1 MRSSRAWAHVRGFG
15 LIREVSCARMCGH
28 MLVINHGEK
37 HSRVLELPE
46 MVSGLLVMLVVL
58 WQACFGGD
66 VPVASRYVV
75 GEKAVLYL
83 LCGLVWF
90 NTLVVMVHVVNRLCR
105 KGHRAGRFLWL
116 QLLTGLGTSVFFFGE
131 MRDGHVW
138 NPMGW
143 SLLPG
148 LLMGLFSFIN
158 LRSYWKD
165 KHRRGGRG
173 YRSNPATSFFTYM
186 LSVVL
191 LSTVMLVSPGATQH
205 PISLEDAFFMSA
217 SATSITG
224 LTTLNVAETFT
235 AFGKLV
241 LLVDIQVGA
250 LGVMTFTYFVLMMLG
265 KRLAVRDSV
274 SVSGFLDQQG
284 ESIVR
289 PLLISVGG
297 VTLIAEAIGAAC
309 LYFLWLGHQDIP
321 QMELLGYAIFHSVSA
336 FCNAGITLFPDNM
349 ATHYMSQAYA
359 VQGVMMLLMFLG
371 TLGFGVYLELMMRV
385 RQRLSGKRVQRR
397 WSTHSWLVV
406 RVTLLVLLVGCVG
419 MSLLGYLEPS
429 QHAQNGAYSVWE
441 SLWNAVG
448 RSAGFNLTDIGDY
461 GVVYKLFLCVMM
473 FVGGNPAG
481 TGGGVYAPVVAIC
494 VLEVLRVLRG
504 VQDVEIHNRRLA
516 RQTVDRALATVLLSV
531 FWIGVTTL
539 LVLLLEPALVV
550 QKDGLLKVFFMEV
563 SAFTTTG
570 YDLGAV
576 SELSRWSKL
585 IVSLNMLFGR
595 VGMFTFMLIFVRQKD
610 PSPARFPET
619 RLPLS

>member
-1 MRSSRAWAHVRGFG
+1 
-15 LIREVSCARMCGH
+15 

-37 HSRVLELPE
+37 HSRALELPE
-46 MVSGLLVMLVVL
+46 IVSGLLVMLVVL
-58 WQACFGGD
+58 WHACLGGD
-66 VPVASRYVV
+66 FFVASRYVED
-75 GEKAVLYL
+75 EKAVLYL
-83 LCGLVWF
+83 LNGLVWF
-90 NTLVVMVHVVNRLCR
+90 NTLVVLVHVASRLCR
-105 KGHRAGRFLWL
+105 RGQRVGRFLWL
-116 QLLTGLGTSVFFFGE
+116 QLLTGLGTSLFFFAE
-131 MRDGHVW
+131 LRAEHVW
-138 NPMGW
+138 NSMGW

-148 LLMGLFSFIN
+148 LLMGLFSYIN

-165 KHRRGGRG
+165 NYRKTGRA
-173 YRSNPATSFFTYM
+173 YRANPATSFFTYM
-186 LSVVL
+186 VAVVL
-191 LSTVMLVSPGATQH
+191 LSTVMLVSPGATLQ
-205 PISLEDAFFMSA
+205 PISLTDAFFMSA

-235 AFGKLV
+235 TFGKLV

-265 KRLAVRDSV
+265 KRLAVRDNV

-297 VTLIAEAIGAAC
+297 VTLVAEAVGAAC
-309 LYFLWLGHQDIP
+309 LYFLWYGQQDIP
-321 QMELLGYAIFHSVSA
+321 QMELLGYAIFHSVSS
-336 FCNAGITLFPDNM
+336 FCNAGFTLFPENM
-349 ATHYMSQAYA
+349 ATHYVSQAYA
-359 VQGVMMLLMFLG
+359 VQGVMMTLMFLG
-371 TLGFGVYLELMMRV
+371 TLGFGVYLELMMRM
-385 RQRLSGKRVQRR
+385 RQRLDGKRVQRR

-406 RVTLLVLLVGCVG
+406 RVTLMVLLVGSVG
-419 MSLLGYLEPS
+419 MSLLGFLEPS
-429 QHAQNGAYSVWE
+429 QHAQNGAYNVWE

-448 RSAGFNLTDIGDY
+448 RSAGFNLTDISDY
-461 GVVYKLFLCVMM
+461 GIVYKLFLCVMM

-494 VLEVLRVLRG
+494 VLEVVRVLRG

-531 FWIGVTTL
+531 FWIGVTTM
-539 LVLLLEPALVV
+539 LVLLIEPALAA
-550 QKDGLLKVFFMEV
+550 QEDGLLKVFFMEV

-570 YDLGAV
+570 FDLGAV
-576 SELSRWSKL
+576 SELSWWSKL

-610 PSPARFPET
+610 PSPARYPET

>member
-1 MRSSRAWAHVRGFG
+1 
-15 LIREVSCARMCGH
+15 

-37 HSRVLELPE
+37 HSRALELPE
-46 MVSGLLVMLVVL
+46 IVSGLLVMLVVL
-58 WQACFGGD
+58 WQACLGGD
-66 VPVASRYVV
+66 IAVASPYV
-75 GEKAVLYL
+75 GDEKAVLYL
-83 LCGLVWF
+83 LTGLVWF
-90 NTLVVMVHVVNRLCR
+90 NTLVVLVHVGSRLCR
-105 KGHRAGRFLWL
+105 RGQRVGRFLWL
-116 QLLTGLGTSVFFFGE
+116 QLLTGLGTSVFFFAE
-131 MRDGHVW
+131 LRDAYVW
-138 NPMGW
+138 NPKGW

-148 LLMGLFSFIN
+148 LLMGLFSYIN

-165 KHRRGGRG
+165 NYRKVGPG
-173 YRSNPATSFFTYM
+173 YRANPATSFFTYM
-186 LSVVL
+186 VAVVL
-191 LSTVMLVSPGATQH
+191 LSTVMLVSPGATLQ
-205 PISLEDAFFMSA
+205 PISLTDAFFMSA

-235 AFGKLV
+235 TFGKLV

-265 KRLAVRDSV
+265 KRLAVRDNV

-297 VTLIAEAIGAAC
+297 VTLVAEAVGAAC
-309 LYFLWLGHQDIP
+309 LYFLWHGQQDIP
-321 QMELLGYAIFHSVSA
+321 QTELLGYAIFHSVSS
-336 FCNAGITLFPDNM
+336 FCNAGFTLFPENM
-349 ATHYMSQAYA
+349 ATHYVSQSYA
-359 VQGVMMLLMFLG
+359 VQGVMMILMFLG
-371 TLGFGVYLELMMRV
+371 TLGFGVYLELMMRM
-385 RQRLSGKRVQRR
+385 RQRLDGKRVQRR

-406 RVTLLVLLVGCVG
+406 RVTLMVLLVGSVG
-419 MSLLGYLEPS
+419 MSLLGFLEPS
-429 QHAQNGAYSVWE
+429 QHAQNGAYNVWE

-461 GVVYKLFLCVMM
+461 GIVYKLFLCVMM

-531 FWIGVTTL
+531 FWIGVTTM
-539 LVLLLEPALVV
+539 LVLLMEPALAT
-550 QKDGLLKVFFMEV
+550 QQDGLIKVFFMEV

-576 SELSRWSKL
+576 SELSWWSKL